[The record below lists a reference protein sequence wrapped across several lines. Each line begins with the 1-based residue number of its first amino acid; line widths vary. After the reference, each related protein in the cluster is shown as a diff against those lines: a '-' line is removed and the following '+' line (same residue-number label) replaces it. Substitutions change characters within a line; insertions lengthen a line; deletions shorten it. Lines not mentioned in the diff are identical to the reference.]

1 MSSSIWVFPG
11 QGSQQKGMGD
21 GLFERFPELVRE
33 ADDVLGFSIRELCL
47 NDPQGVLGE
56 TEFTQP
62 ALFVVSALG
71 VLANRQD
78 GVDAPDCYAG
88 HSLGEFAALFAA
100 GAFDFATGVALVKE
114 RGRLMSTA
122 PRGAMAAVLGIELNQ
137 VTALLAASPFSGID
151 IANINCAQ
159 QIVISGLYD
168 DIIACETLFAAAGA
182 RYIKLNVSAAFHSRY
197 MRDIEARFA
206 QFAQRFT
213 FNPLNARVISNY
225 TAHDYPTSDYLELL
239 ARQISHPVRWYES
252 MSRLLAS
259 GEVKQHEI
267 GPGQVL
273 TSLFA
278 KISAQ
283 PMALADETAPTVKNV
298 ASSPAAHASNH
309 ASNPSV
315 VFMFGGQGSQYYGMG
330 HELYRRND
338 AFRSQM
344 DICDALCRQHTGYSL
359 LDTLYDDARRH
370 LPLSDVAL
378 SNVALLSVG
387 VSLSHMLKAEGVK
400 PDAVL
405 GYSLGEC
412 IAAVVAGVLTL
423 DDAIKLVVSQAHL
436 LRDKSAGGGMMSVLA
451 PVAHF
456 HTHAALYQ
464 GTELASINFQNNF
477 VVSGN
482 RASLSA
488 LKERLTQRDVISM
501 LLPVEQP
508 FHSSGIAAIETDFR
522 ALVDTLPKH
531 PPEMTVYSALL
542 GTSVERW
549 DSEYFWRVLREPVDF
564 YRLMQGLAAK
574 DEAFFIDLSPTG
586 TLSTFIK
593 YGFAARIQHGAVINQ
608 FGRNAESL
616 SNLLNVIKNHSRQ
629 VVTEG
634 A

>member
-11 QGSQQKGMGD
+11 QGSQRKGMGD
-21 GLFERFPELVRE
+21 GLFERFPEHVRE
-33 ADDVLGFSIRELCL
+33 ADDVLGFSIRELCI

-71 VLANRQD
+71 VLAQRQD
-78 GVDAPDCYAG
+78 GADAPDCYAG
-88 HSLGEFAALFAA
+88 HSLGEFVALFAA
-100 GAFDFATGVALVKE
+100 GAFDFATGVALVRE
-114 RGRLMSTA
+114 RGMLMSKA
-122 PRGAMAAVLGIELNQ
+122 PHGAMAAILGLDVNQ
-137 VTALLAASPFSGID
+137 VTALLASSPFSGID

-168 DIIACETLFAAAGA
+168 DIIACESLFTDAGA

-213 FNPLNARVISNY
+213 FNPLQARVISNY
-225 TAHDYPTSDYLELL
+225 TAHDYPASDYLELL
-239 ARQISHPVRWYES
+239 TRQISHPVRWYES

-259 GEVKQHEI
+259 GEVNQHEI

-283 PMALADETAPTVKNV
+283 PMSVVEEKAAAVTPVADAAVAP
-298 ASSPAAHASNH
+298 S
-309 ASNPSV
+309 SNPGV

-330 HELYRRND
+330 QALYRQND
-338 AFRSQM
+338 AFRRQM
-344 DICDALCRQHTGYSL
+344 DICDALCRQHTGHSL
-359 LDTLYDDARRH
+359 LDTLYDDAHRY

-387 VSLSHMLKAEGVK
+387 VSLTHMLKADGVK

-423 DDAIKLVVSQAHL
+423 DDAMKLVVSQAHL
-436 LRDKSAGGGMMSVLA
+436 LRDKTAGGGMMSVLA
-451 PVAHF
+451 PVSHF
-456 HTHAALYQ
+456 HANTALYQ

-477 VVSGN
+477 VVSGD

-488 LKERLTQRDVISM
+488 LKARLTQQDIISM

-531 PPEMTVYSALL
+531 TPDMTVYSSLL
-542 GTSVERW
+542 GAPVERW

-564 YRLMQGLAAK
+564 YRLMQTL
-574 DEAFFIDLSPTG
+574 DTQCDAFFVDLSPTG

-608 FGRNAESL
+608 FGRNAESV
-616 SNLLNVIKNHSRQ
+616 SSLLNALKNHSRHA
-629 VVTEG
+629 VTED

>member
-1 MSSSIWVFPG
+1 MPSSIWVFPG
-11 QGSQQKGMGD
+11 QGSQQKGMGSA
-21 GLFERFPELVRE
+21 LFERFPERVRE
-33 ADDVLGFSIRELCL
+33 ADEVLGFSIRDLCL
-47 NDPQGVLGE
+47 SDPQGVLGE

-78 GVDAPDCYAG
+78 GADAPDCYAG

-100 GAFDFATGVALVKE
+100 GAFDFATGVALVRE
-114 RGRLMSTA
+114 RGLLMSKA
-122 PRGAMAAVLGIELNQ
+122 PRGAMAAILGIDLNQ
-137 VTALLAASPFSGID
+137 VMALLASSPFSGID

-168 DIIACETLFAAAGA
+168 DIVACESLFTSAGA

-197 MRDIEARFA
+197 MRDIETQFA
-206 QFAQRFT
+206 QFAGRFT
-213 FNPLNARVISNY
+213 FNPLKARVISNY

-239 ARQISHPVRWYES
+239 TRQISHPVRWYES

-259 GEVKQHEI
+259 GEVRQQEI

-273 TSLFA
+273 TGLFA
-278 KISAQ
+278 KIKAQ
-283 PMALADETAPTVKNV
+283 PMALDDANA
-298 ASSPAAHASNH
+298 PAAQPAHHSSASD
-309 ASNPSV
+309 ATGSGV

-330 HELYRRND
+330 QELYRRND
-338 AFRSQM
+338 VFRHQM
-344 DICDALCRQHTGYSL
+344 DRCDALCRKHTGYSL
-359 LDTLYDDARRH
+359 VETLYDDTRRQ

-387 VSLSHMLKAEGVK
+387 VSLTHMFNAEGIK

-423 DDAIKLVVSQAHL
+423 DDAMKLVVSQAHML
-436 LRDKSAGGGMMSVLA
+436 HKKTAGGGMMSVLA
-451 PVAHF
+451 PVSHF
-456 HTHAALYQ
+456 HSNPALYQ

-477 VVSGN
+477 VVSGDK
-482 RASLSA
+482 ASLSA
-488 LKERLTQRDVISM
+488 LKTRLTQQDVISM

-508 FHSSGIAAIETDFR
+508 FHSSGIAAIETEFR
-522 ALVDTLPKH
+522 ALVDTLAKNTPQV
-531 PPEMTVYSALL
+531 TVYSSLL

-564 YRLMQGLAAK
+564 YRLMQSLKVK
-574 DEAFFIDLSPTG
+574 DGTFFVDLSPTG

-593 YGFAARIQHGAVINQ
+593 YGFAGRFQHGAAINQ
-608 FGRNAESL
+608 FGRNAESV
-616 SNLLNVIKNHSRQ
+616 SNLLSTLKNNSIK